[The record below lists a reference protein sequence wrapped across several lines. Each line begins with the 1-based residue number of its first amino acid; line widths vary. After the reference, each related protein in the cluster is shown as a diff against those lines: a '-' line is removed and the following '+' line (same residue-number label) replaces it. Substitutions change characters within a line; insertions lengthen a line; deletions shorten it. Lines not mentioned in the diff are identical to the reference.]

1 MFDRNEREEAG
12 EKMWKYQY
20 FVKMNDDTHNKWQK
34 GIETGGMGEETETE
48 TENKEIIKERH
59 NEIVY
64 KVF

>member
-1 MFDRNEREEAG
+1 
-12 EKMWKYQY
+12 MWKYQY